1 MHQFFYI
8 CVFNCRVGGGGGGE
22 LGLCRPRV
30 ISRDQ
35 ASLMSSGPSRGTQAS
50 YTALPTPSSLSLGT
64 FRLHTAPCWQIW
76 PQHDIKIV
84 LPWPPHSQVVIWY
97 NIFIHSFF
105 LICNWVIL
113 SIFLWFKYS
122 ITVNCIIY
130 SGILPCAHVCLCV
143 FSQGQ
148 NPTERHGA
156 DISWNE
162 WRLHQWELLC
172 HLVPH
177 RKPFRLQ
184 VLPWLSLTKKGEAYT
199 TLKCPF
205 GSNSLENN
213 IAQQWLTIFFNFSG
227 SESVFPIHWLH

>member
-1 MHQFFYI
+1 MFVCAFFAKCFFIYGFCVTQTVDLYTVLSMHQFFYI

-105 LICNWVIL
+105 LI
-113 SIFLWFKYS
+113 
-122 ITVNCIIY
+122 
-130 SGILPCAHVCLCV
+130 
-143 FSQGQ
+143 
-148 NPTERHGA
+148 
-156 DISWNE
+156 
-162 WRLHQWELLC
+162 
-172 HLVPH
+172 LV
-177 RKPFRLQ
+177 
-184 VLPWLSLTKKGEAYT
+184 
-199 TLKCPF
+199 
-205 GSNSLENN
+205 
-213 IAQQWLTIFFNFSG
+213 
-227 SESVFPIHWLH
+227 